1 MKPTLEHLIHG
12 YFDDTLS
19 DAEASELNAL
29 IKSDSAAAD
38 KFAEIALLHQSL
50 EDGFQSGNI
59 ATRFPSFKVNSAPF
73 WPRLKPMLP
82 WGLAAAAGIIALIA
96 FNNSPPEPTP
106 SPVAEKE
113 ELHDT
118 GFAVLTRVVDAKWSG
133 DNSPTKGD
141 FLTEG
146 ALELSRGLV
155 QIEFLSGVSLV
166 VEGDA
171 AFDIISPDEM
181 RLVRGKLR
189 AHVPE
194 HAIGFQI
201 HTTRGTAL
209 DLGTE
214 FALDLTEDNCELHVI
229 DGEVEWHA
237 KDEKEILLTGGKG
250 LRLSDDKPA
259 AIQAEP
265 TRFTSPGDLARKVAN
280 HQDSRFQSWLSHSAE
295 LTKRSDVVAYFPMT
309 KLQPWSRS
317 LTPAREEF
325 GPGSIVAAE
334 QVEGRWP
341 DKKAL
346 DFSPNGSRVRVTVP
360 GEFQKLTF
368 STWAKIDSLDRQYN
382 GLFLT
387 DNYDEGKP
395 HWQITEEGRLFFSIK
410 LPGNT
415 FHHINLSP
423 VIWDHSTSQ
432 RWIHL
437 VTTYDVP
444 TRTCTHYLNGDL
456 ISQEQAPKEKQLN
469 ALTIGNAQIGNWGLP
484 TKNEPEFAVRN
495 LNGRLDE
502 FTIFSSELTSDE
514 VKSLYENGKP

>member
-1 MKPTLEHLIHG
+1 MKPSLAHLIHG

-29 IKSDSAAAD
+29 IKSSPAAAEE
-38 KFAEIALLHQSL
+38 FARTALLHQSL
-50 EDGFQSGNI
+50 ENGFQSGSI
-59 ATRFPSFKVNSAPF
+59 ATRFPSLKATTVSF
-73 WPRLKPMLP
+73 WSHLKPLLP
-82 WGLAAAAGIIALIA
+82 WGLAAAAGIIALIS
-96 FNNSPPEPTP
+96 FNYSPTELAPD
-106 SPVAEKE
+106 PVAEKE

-133 DNSPTKGD
+133 NEAPTNGD

-146 ALELSRGLV
+146 LLELSHGLA

-166 VEGDA
+166 LEGDA

-201 HTTRGTAL
+201 HTSRGTAL

-214 FALDLTEDNCELHVI
+214 FALDLTDDNCELHVI
-229 DGEVEWHA
+229 DGEVEWHP
-237 KDEKEILLTGGKG
+237 KDDKEILLTGGKG
-250 LRLSDDKPA
+250 LRLSANKPA
-259 AIQAEP
+259 SIKAEP
-265 TRFTSPGDLARKVAN
+265 TRFTSAGDLAKKVAN
-280 HQDSRFQSWLSHSAE
+280 HQDNRFQSWLKHSADLQE
-295 LTKRSDVVAYFPMT
+295 RADIVSYFPMT
-309 KLQPWSRS
+309 DLQPWSRS

-360 GEFQKLTF
+360 GEFQKLTL

-410 LPGNT
+410 LPGRT
-415 FHHINLSP
+415 SHHVNLSP

-437 VTTYDVP
+437 VTTYDVAN
-444 TRTCTHYLNGDL
+444 RTCSHYLNGDL
-456 ISQEQAPKEKQLN
+456 ISQEQAPKEKQLS

-484 TKNEPEFAVRN
+484 TKSEPGFAIRN

-502 FTIFSSELTSDE
+502 FTIFSSELTPEE
-514 VKSLYENGKP
+514 VKSLYEHGKP

>member
-1 MKPTLEHLIHG
+1 MKPPPEHLIHG
-12 YFDDTLS
+12 YFDESLS

-29 IKSDSAAAD
+29 IKSDPDTAE
-38 KFAEIALLHQSL
+38 KFAKIALLHQSL
-50 EDGFQSGNI
+50 ESGFQSGII
-59 ATRFPSFKVNSAPF
+59 ATRHPSSKIVGESYLSKVA
-73 WPRLKPMLP
+73 PMLP
-82 WGLAAAAGIIALIA
+82 WGLATAAGIVALVA
-96 FNNSPPEPTP
+96 FNNSSPESTT
-106 SPVAEKE
+106 STASVKE

-118 GFAVLTRVVDAKWSG
+118 GFAVLTRVVDAEWSG
-133 DNSPTKGD
+133 NITPTNGD

-146 ALELSRGLV
+146 SLELSKGLA

-166 VEGDA
+166 VEGNA
-171 AFDIISPDEM
+171 AFDIISPNEM

-194 HAIGFQI
+194 QAIGFQI
-201 HTTRGTAL
+201 HTPRGTAL

-214 FALDLTEDNCELHVI
+214 FALDLTEENCELHVI
-229 DGEVEWHA
+229 DGEVEWHL

-250 LRLSDDKPA
+250 LRLSNDKPA
-259 AIQAEP
+259 SINAEP
-265 TRFTSPGDLARKVAN
+265 ARFTSPGDLARKVAH
-280 HQDSRFQSWLSHSAE
+280 HQDSRFQSWLKHSHE
-295 LTKRSDVVAYFPMT
+295 LRKRPDLVCYFPMT
-309 KLQPWSRS
+309 ELQPWSRS
-317 LTPAREEF
+317 LSPAREEF

-334 QVEGRWP
+334 QVKGRWP
-341 DKKAL
+341 NKKAL
-346 DFSPNGSRVRVTVP
+346 DFSPNGSRVRVTIP
-360 GEFQKLTF
+360 GEFQQLTF
-368 STWAKIDSLDRQYN
+368 STWTQIDSLDRQYN

-410 LPGNT
+410 LPGDT

-432 RWIHL
+432 RWIQL

-444 TRTCTHYLNGDL
+444 SRTCTHYLNGEL
-456 ISQEQAPKEKQLN
+456 ISREQAPKEKQLS

-502 FTIFSSELTSDE
+502 FTIFSSELTPEE
-514 VKSLYENGKP
+514 VKSLYESGKP